1 MLLLASNFMQA
12 LNMMWQ
18 GMLGIFVVI
27 GIIAVCVYLLTR
39 FTSKKKSSKKEKTEA
54 EDNNA

>member
-1 MLLLASNFMQA
+1 MFSPEVLENLTTA

-27 GIIAVCVYLLTR
+27 GLIALIVY
-39 FTSKKKSSKKEKTEA
+39 FMSKIGSKG
-54 EDNNA
+54 

>member
-1 MLLLASNFMQA
+1 MFSPEILENLTAA

-27 GIIAVCVYLLTR
+27 GLIALIVYLM
-39 FTSKKKSSKKEKTEA
+39 SKIGNKG
-54 EDNNA
+54 